1 MADNTTLPLT
11 GTGDATAVYA
21 DDDIAG
27 VKYPRVKTIHG
38 VNGVNDGDTART
50 NPFPVALQPKSVVAN
65 FTRPADTTAYA
76 VGDVVCNS
84 TSAPTVLTF
93 SGMANSNGLGGT
105 IHAAFLYLGSNPSTK
120 PVFDLFLFD
129 TAPTI
134 DNDNAVFTPTDSE
147 ILNCV
152 GVISFGV
159 ASVGDTSGTGTNMVY
174 QAVPMLPYV
183 CASGATA
190 LYGVLVARNAV
201 TPTSADTYNFRLV
214 ATLN

>member
-11 GTGDATAVYA
+11 GSGDATAVYA
-21 DDDIAG
+21 DDDISS
-27 VKYPRVKTIHG
+27 VKYPRVKLIHG
-38 VNGVNDGDTART
+38 INGTNDGDTART
-50 NPFPVALQPKSVVAN
+50 NPYPVAVPLKSVTAN
-65 FTRPADTTAYA
+65 FTRPSDTTAYA

-93 SGMANSNGLGGT
+93 SGMANSNGLGGVLQT
-105 IHAAFLYLGSNPSTK
+105 AFLYLGSNPSTK
-120 PVFDLFLFD
+120 PVYDLFLFD
-129 TAPTI
+129 TSPTI
-134 DNDNAVFTPTDSE
+134 DNDNSTFTPTDTE
-147 ILNCV
+147 ILTCV

-159 ASVGDTSGTGTNMVY
+159 GIPGDTTGTGTNTVY
-174 QAVPMLPYV
+174 QANPMLSYI

-214 ATLN
+214 ASLT